1 MNKVLPRKNISIIS
15 IVFIYFLWVTVSYC
29 IFLNPGAFCYYIY
42 DKYYLS
48 SVLGREPMTLVL
60 LDQHCTAELLQQSNW
75 FYKDTRCTCLYINL
89 KYLICSCVKK
99 NDGCSNIHL
108 KCALL
113 IFTGVKTYY
122 IFFLCIQFSYWKC
135 TWWVFTIFSQE
146 A

>member
-1 MNKVLPRKNISIIS
+1 MH
-15 IVFIYFLWVTVSYC
+15 
-29 IFLNPGAFCYYIY
+29 FLNPGAFCYYIY

-122 IFFLCIQFSYWKC
+122 IFSLYSVQLLEMYMMGIYYFFTGSLIFFLLFKLKKMEQQQQVGDVLEFIL
-135 TWWVFTIFSQE
+135 
-146 A
+146 